1 MKIPVKRVFAMIRGE
16 RGLTSRQA
24 PGNLTALER
33 ETLTLFASGRLGV
46 NDAGTYH
53 WFRVNV
59 LPYWEWNGERL
70 SKDSDCRDITAN
82 APAVDEITDDDCIV
96 TQFGNTAE
104 LRFFNVI
111 NEHFNVYVEVNATE
125 VITTPSTS
133 DLGSPF
139 TVNLDAGDN
148 RIRIRLVAKG
158 GQPTGEVYDSDS
170 FYYKATA
177 TDVLVSNLGQ
187 NVRAITVFNERQ
199 MAAQFT
205 TGGNPNGYT
214 VSEVRLPIS
223 VPTAGVTPV
232 VSFYS
237 DVSGDP
243 GASIKTLTNPASI
256 TVSSTPAEA
265 TFDADDYKLTANT
278 SYWIVVENPHASLLV
293 RLAVIREDLED
304 AGFAPGWSIG
314 NVSRLRTIGGTFS
327 DVGVS
332 QVMQIAI
339 KGALATGPSDDATLS
354 ALALTDPDSTAIT
367 LDPTFASGVE
377 SYTATVANAVS
388 QIKVEPTKNDDN
400 ASIQYLDSTDL
411 PQLEGPGPGQ
421 RPCVDWYP
429 GRSGAGWSRLHQE
442 SVAVQV

>member
-1 MKIPVKRVFAMIRGE
+1 M
-16 RGLTSRQA
+16 
-24 PGNLTALER
+24 
-33 ETLTLFASGRLGV
+33 
-46 NDAGTYH
+46 
-53 WFRVNV
+53 
-59 LPYWEWNGERL
+59 
-70 SKDSDCRDITAN
+70 
-82 APAVDEITDDDCIV
+82 
-96 TQFGNTAE
+96 
-104 LRFFNVI
+104 
-111 NEHFNVYVEVNATE
+111 
-125 VITTPSTS
+125 
-133 DLGSPF
+133 
-139 TVNLDAGDN
+139 
-148 RIRIRLVAKG
+148 
-158 GQPTGEVYDSDS
+158 
-170 FYYKATA
+170 
-177 TDVLVSNLGQ
+177 
-187 NVRAITVFNERQ
+187 
-199 MAAQFT
+199 
-205 TGGNPNGYT
+205 
-214 VSEVRLPIS
+214 
-223 VPTAGVTPV
+223 
-232 VSFYS
+232 
-237 DVSGDP
+237 
-243 GASIKTLTNPASI
+243 TNPASI

-293 RLAVIREDLED
+293 RLAVTREDLED

-429 GRSGAGWSRLHQE
+429 GRSGTLAAGWSRLHQE